1 MTSREGK
8 VEGSRTFLVI
18 GIIAFSRAFS
28 SSKTQLAGSGVG
40 APMRMFHPCL
50 HKPLR
55 LRVEA
60 TRGLTAED
68 ALCPKS
74 LSQPHPP
81 APSGLREHSL
91 DLAGGQSKI
100 QPRFPPRIT
109 RLLFDLR
116 VKK

>member
-1 MTSREGK
+1 MLKSAMEARTTDVLRKPLFFWLRE
-8 VEGSRTFLVI
+8 T
-18 GIIAFSRAFS
+18 